1 MQQHLVVW
9 GDIGTDHK
17 ALIAIKM
24 DTELNQVIYRAF
36 PEEDVTKELQDQ
48 LFTVWKNGGEFIFPE
63 DVPTWTVDASE
74 DNILPSEIRLHKPGM
89 LVTAQRHWSKKV
101 VLDSTFKLESDKL
114 HVLELEMDSLQHY
127 EQSLWDKTRSLWEE
141 ILELRK
147 KDDLSWQNADELKLR
162 INLIFDALKAFKRL
176 NQEKNYDESLAL
188 FKLFG
193 KRADECL
200 EQLIYPDEWGRIA
213 NSMKGLQRELREAPL
228 VMKHRRAIERKINAV
243 FNDLR
248 KYRKSDQINHL
259 QDRIQGLNRVLRALK
274 GAIERDS
281 DSYKIQFEK
290 LKHYTRGKLS
300 DDEIRE
306 QLGSE
311 KGRTSDK
318 EKKIKSITKT
328 IRSLEA
334 KIENLKK
341 PEPSRKKKKAR
352 KPKPDSAKNT
362 ESTAATEQEG
372 KSGKPKPK
380 RKRVEAKAADNLP
393 EDTPPATEPVVEPI
407 AAAAIIAE
415 NIPADVVDDTKDVS
429 DAPAAE
435 KAKDEPTDAVEEVK
449 AKEQEEQP
457 AEEAAVAKEVPV
469 EEAPAPSAVKES
481 AETMELLA
489 IAKEPETTE
498 ETGADAIDTTTEIPD
513 TAVMEEV
520 KEAVPPPEVVEK
532 VKTAEP
538 EAPTVEAAVPEEV
551 PVEETPAPSIEKESP
566 EAAEQSPI
574 VEEPETAAK
583 TKPDAVDAVENKTPS
598 EEALAAETGSDE
610 PKTDKTEAEA

>member
-48 LFTVWKNGGEFIFPE
+48 LFTIWKNGGEFIFPE

-101 VLDSTFKLESDKL
+101 VLDGTFKLESDKL

-147 KDDLSWQNADELKLR
+147 KDELSWQNADELKLR

-200 EQLIYPDEWGRIA
+200 EQLIYPDEWGKIA
-213 NSMKGLQRELREAPL
+213 NSMKGLQKELREAPL

-306 QLGSE
+306 QLGTE

-328 IRSLEA
+328 IRSLES

-341 PEPSRKKKKAR
+341 PEPSRKKKKLR
-352 KPKPDSAKNT
+352 KPKPDATKKAASNT
-362 ESTAATEQEG
+362 ETEQEG

-380 RKRVEAKAADNLP
+380 RKKVEAKAADNLP
-393 EDTPPATEPVVEPI
+393 GKTPEATEPVVEI
-407 AAAAIIAE
+407 VAE
-415 NIPADVVDDTKDVS
+415 NIPADTVGDTKEIS

-435 KAKDEPTDAVEEVK
+435 KVKDKPVPPSDVEEEIKAEKPTEASVPEEVK
-449 AKEQEEQP
+449 
-457 AEEAAVAKEVPV
+457 V
-469 EEAPAPSAVKES
+469 EETPTPSVEKES

-489 IAKEPETTE
+489 VAKEPKTTE
-498 ETGADAIDTTTEIPD
+498 ETGADAIDTTTDISD
-513 TAVMEEV
+513 TAEMEEV
-520 KEAVPPPEVVEK
+520 KEAVPPPVVVEK
-532 VKTAEP
+532 VKPAEP
-538 EAPTVEAAVPEEV
+538 EVPAAEAAVPEEV
-551 PVEETPAPSIEKESP
+551 PVEETPAPSVEKESP
-566 EAAEQSPI
+566 EAAEQLP
-574 VEEPETAAK
+574 VAENPETQAE
-583 TKPDAVDAVENKTPS
+583 TKPDAVDAVENKIS
-598 EEALAAETGSDE
+598 EEEALTEGTGSDE
-610 PKTDKTEAEA
+610 SEKDKTETEA